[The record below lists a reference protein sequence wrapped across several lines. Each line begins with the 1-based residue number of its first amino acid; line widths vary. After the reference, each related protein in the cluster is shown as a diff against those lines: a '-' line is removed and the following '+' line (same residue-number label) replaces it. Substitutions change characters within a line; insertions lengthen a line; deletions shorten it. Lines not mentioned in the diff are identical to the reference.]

1 MLQGIWTLRY
11 FCLAL
16 AKHDLKDRY
25 RRSILGI
32 AWSLIKPT
40 GMTLVLTLVFTNVFE
55 ISMRE
60 YAPFLFV
67 GLIVWQFFTEAMLQ
81 GCNSFHLGGTY
92 LRVRPV
98 PIAIFPLRVVLSAG
112 THALIG
118 LLAAT
123 LIVWWLQGIAQPWAL
138 LSLVPGI
145 VILAV
150 TAWSLAC
157 ICGILFTI
165 FSDAQQIAEISLQAL
180 FYATPVIYTPQALH
194 KTGWL
199 AWLVE
204 CNPFASLLDL
214 IRRPLLHGELPSAA
228 CVLIALAFMSA
239 SVCVAWWSL
248 RRIERNLVLWL

>member
-1 MLQGIWTLRY
+1 MLRGIWSLRY
-11 FCLAL
+11 FCVAL
-16 AKHDLKDRY
+16 VKHDLKDRY

-32 AWSLIKPT
+32 AWSLIKPA
-40 GMTLVLTLVFTNVFE
+40 GMTLVLTLVFTNVFQ
-55 ISMRE
+55 IGTRE
-60 YAPFLFV
+60 YASFLFV
-67 GLIVWQFFTEAMLQ
+67 GLIAWQFFTESILQ
-81 GCNSFHLGGTY
+81 GCNSFHLGATY

-98 PIAIFPLRVVLSAG
+98 PIAIFPLRVVLNAG
-112 THALIG
+112 THGLIG

-123 LIVWWLQGIAQPWAL
+123 LIIGWLQGIAHPWAL
-138 LSLVPGI
+138 LSLIPGL

-150 TAWSLAC
+150 TAWSLAA

-180 FYATPVIYTPQALH
+180 FYATPVIYTQETLR

-204 CNPFASLLDL
+204 CNPFTSLLDL
-214 IRRPLLHGELPSAA
+214 IRRPILRGEAPPTESI
-228 CVLIALAFMSA
+228 LIALAFMTVSA
-239 SVCVAWWSL
+239 GLACWSL

>member
-1 MLQGIWTLRY
+1 MLRSIWTLRY

-32 AWSLIKPT
+32 AWSLIKPA
-40 GMTLVLTLVFTNVFE
+40 GMTLVLTLVFTNVFQ

-67 GLIVWQFFTEAMLQ
+67 GLIVWQFFTESVLQ

-92 LRVRPV
+92 LRVTPL
-98 PIAIFPLRVVLSAG
+98 PIAIFPLRVVLNAG

-123 LIVWWLQGIAQPWAL
+123 LAVWWLQGLAHPWAL
-138 LSLVPGI
+138 LSLVPGLM
-145 VILAV
+145 ILAV

-180 FYATPVIYTPQALH
+180 FYATPVIYTPETLH
-194 KTGWL
+194 KSGWL

-214 IRRPLLHGELPSAA
+214 IRQPLLHGEPPSAS
-228 CVLIALAFMSA
+228 CVLIALAFMCA
-239 SVCVAWWSL
+239 SCCIAWWSL

>member
-1 MLQGIWTLRY
+1 MLRGIWALRY

-16 AKHDLKDRY
+16 VKHDLKDRY

-40 GMTLVLTLVFTNVFE
+40 GMTLVLTLVFTNVFQ
-55 ISMRE
+55 IDVRE

-67 GLIVWQFFTEAMLQ
+67 GLIVWQFFTESMLQ

-98 PIAIFPLRVVLSAG
+98 PIAIFPLRVVLNAG

-118 LLAAT
+118 LMAAI
-123 LIVWWLQGIAQPWAL
+123 LIVLGLQGIAHPWAL
-138 LSLVPGI
+138 LSLIPAL
-145 VILAV
+145 ILAV
-150 TAWSLAC
+150 TAWSLAA

-180 FYATPVIYTPQALH
+180 FYATPVIYTEETLH

-199 AWLVE
+199 AWLVT
-204 CNPFASLLDL
+204 CNPFASMLDL
-214 IRRPLLHGELPSAA
+214 IRQPLLHGQPPSPT
-228 CVLIALAFMSA
+228 CILIALTFMSA
-239 SVCVAWWSL
+239 SACVAWWSL
-248 RRIERNLVLWL
+248 RRIEKNLVLWL